1 MGYRLPL
8 DSLPWAA
15 LGDLAPAHQADPTW
29 PRRPL
34 PPAPAPVRA
43 QAAGGAAPAQ
53 GVSAAGTVRTALCVE
68 PRGGVLHVFLPP
80 VPDAEGWLALVAA
93 VEGAA
98 ADTGLAVQL
107 EGYGAPSD
115 ARLRLLQVTPDPG
128 VIEVNIHHSTSWDEL
143 AATTR
148 RLYQEARACRL
159 GAEKFMLDGRH
170 IGTGGGNH
178 ITVGGPTP
186 LESPFLRRPDLLGS
200 LVAYWHNHPSLS
212 YLFSGLFTG
221 PTSQAPRADEARSD
235 TAYELQTALRQLP
248 VDGSS
253 PPWLVDRV
261 MRHLLIDLTGN
272 THRAEFCIDKLYSPD
287 SAGGRRG
294 LLELRAFEMPP
305 HPEMSLAQ
313 QLLVR
318 ALVARFWRE
327 PYRAPLAQWGTQ
339 LGDRWALPWAVEKD
353 FAEVLAETRAAGIP
367 LDDGWFAPHR
377 EFRFPRQGAVVVD
390 GVELELR
397 QAIEHWHVLGEE
409 GSANGTARY
418 VDSSVERLQVR
429 LSGATP
435 GRHVVTVNGV
445 PCPLHATGTGGEY
458 VCGVR
463 YRAWCPPSCL
473 HPTVGVHAPLVFDV
487 VDRWNA
493 RALFGCT
500 YHVSHPG
507 GLAYE
512 VRPVNAN
519 AAETRR
525 QSRFVPFGLTPGERP
540 IGDVPIDAD
549 FPFTLDLRRG
559 S

>member
-1 MGYRLPL
+1 
-8 DSLPWAA
+8 
-15 LGDLAPAHQADPTW
+15 
-29 PRRPL
+29 
-34 PPAPAPVRA
+34 
-43 QAAGGAAPAQ
+43 
-53 GVSAAGTVRTALCVE
+53 
-68 PRGGVLHVFLPP
+68 
-80 VPDAEGWLALVAA
+80 
-93 VEGAA
+93 
-98 ADTGLAVQL
+98 
-107 EGYGAPSD
+107 
-115 ARLRLLQVTPDPG
+115 
-128 VIEVNIHHSTSWDEL
+128 
-143 AATTR
+143 
-148 RLYQEARACRL
+148 
-159 GAEKFMLDGRH
+159 
-170 IGTGGGNH
+170 
-178 ITVGGPTP
+178 
-186 LESPFLRRPDLLGS
+186 
-200 LVAYWHNHPSLS
+200 
-212 YLFSGLFTG
+212 
-221 PTSQAPRADEARSD
+221 
-235 TAYELQTALRQLP
+235 
-248 VDGSS
+248 
-253 PPWLVDRV
+253 

-339 LGDRWALPWAVEKD
+339 LGDRWALPWAVERD
-353 FAEVLAETRAAGIP
+353 FAEVLAETRAVGIP

-435 GRHVVTVNGV
+435 GRHAVTVNGV

-500 YHVSHPG
+500 YHVAHPG
-507 GLAYE
+507 GLSHE

-525 QSRFVPFGLTPGERP
+525 QARFQAFGLTPGERP
-540 IGDVPIDAD
+540 IGDIPIDAD